1 MKNNNVVTNMVQ
13 DFDADEKRQGRENI
27 DAAKTVQAFTSSGS
41 LAASGDVQIIG
52 DTIYVGPTS
61 VGHLIDDLDKY
72 YLATNPSGFITS
84 ADLNGYAT
92 QEWVEDYVSGF
103 GPAGTDFSA
112 AIVNYTSMEPAVPID
127 GLIFN
132 QGANEVYADTNGDG
146 QPDVFLGNLVP
157 ATSGAVPGQ
166 VLTYEGSGQ
175 MDWTDPPQTFSA
187 KYEDVND
194 PTASAQLEGII
205 FQDKGSEI
213 IVGGDEDGDGDID
226 HIYGSL
232 MPSCSGA
239 AEGQVLGM
247 TSDGLGWINQ
257 QGGGT
262 GGTPIYDKSNTTVQV
277 SGMTFDHSTS
287 NGLYENE
294 IFVNENG
301 SNVSMGLTVPTAGRA
316 SGKILSVTN
325 GTGALGWINQPTIPV
340 TSAFITA
347 ADLAASGYA
356 PAEQSDWTEENTSDL
371 AYIKNKPEES
381 WLQEGVNVWFTENA
395 DGLIINASGGSNS
408 YIAAGSSQGPIYT
421 PIERMNYWSADR
433 RASAITSSGTVNTD
447 LGYLSPWSI
456 PGATSANYDK
466 VLGWTS
472 GGAAWVPNYPGI
484 GRNLWLNQDFQVQ
497 TNLPGGHITLDR
509 ESSETWTEVGEFGG
523 PFALMARYNTQATTS
538 YVQVAI
544 RYLASGYS
552 SHFTFVGTQTVG
564 SGSTVNVKIK
574 KYINT
579 TSVYTPQQIGDSLVD
594 AGTSDNDI
602 WMLEGTMMIGTLQDF
617 RCSIWYDSSDSKYHV
632 AFTSIEVG
640 KVGATN

>member
-13 DFDADEKRQGRENI
+13 DFDDTEKRQGRENI

-52 DTIYVGPTS
+52 DQMYVGSTS
-61 VGHLIDDLDKY
+61 VGHLVDDLDKY
-72 YLATNPSGFITS
+72 YLASNPSGFITS

-103 GPAGTDFSA
+103 GPAGSNFSA
-112 AIVNYTSMEPAVPID
+112 SVVDYGSIDPATPLT

-132 QGANEVYADTNGDG
+132 QAANEVYGDTNGDG
-146 QPDVFLGNLVP
+146 SPDVLLGNLVP
-157 ATSGAVPGQ
+157 TVSGATPGQ

-194 PTASAQLEGII
+194 PTSSAQLEGII

-287 NGLYENE
+287 NGLSSNE

-325 GTGALGWINQPTIPV
+325 GTGALGWINQPKIPV

-356 PAEQSDWTEENTSDL
+356 PAEQSDWAEENTSDL
-371 AYIKNKPEES
+371 AYIKNKPVES
-381 WLQEGVNVWFTENA
+381 WLQEGTNVWFTENSA
-395 DGLIINASGGSNS
+395 GLIINASGG
-408 YIAAGSSQGPIYT
+408 GSQINIGEGGAYGPTYT
-421 PIERMNYWSADR
+421 PVDSMTFWTGGRVSTVYNGGSTTEDR
-433 RASAITSSGTVNTD
+433 
-447 LGYLSPWSI
+447 GYLSPWSV
-456 PGATSANYDK
+456 PNATSGDYNKALCWTSNGASWQANYP
-466 VLGWTS
+466 
-472 GGAAWVPNYPGI
+472 AI
-484 GRNLWLNQDFQVQ
+484 GRNLWLNQNFQVQ
-497 TNLPGGHITLDR
+497 TNIPGAQITLDR
-509 ESSETWTEVGEFGG
+509 VSSSSWTEVGNFGG
-523 PFALMARYNTQATTS
+523 SYALMARYYTEASTS
-538 YVQVAI
+538 YVQVAM
-544 RYLASGYS
+544 RYLASGYT
-552 SHFTFVGTQTVG
+552 SHYTFVGTQTVG
-564 SGSTVNVKIK
+564 SGSTVNTKIK

-579 TSVYTPQQIGDSLVD
+579 AVVYTPQQIGDSLTD

-602 WMLEGTMMIGTLQDF
+602 WMLEGTMIAGSLHDF

-632 AFTSIEVG
+632 AFTAVEVG

>member
-13 DFDADEKRQGRENI
+13 DFDTDEKRQGRENI
-27 DAAKTVQAFTSSGS
+27 DAAKSVQVYTSSGS
-41 LAASGDVQIIG
+41 FATSGDVQIIG
-52 DTIYVGPTS
+52 DQMYVGSTS

-103 GPAGTDFSA
+103 GPAGSNFSA
-112 AIVNYTSMEPAVPID
+112 SVVDYGSLDPATPLT

-132 QGANEVYADTNGDG
+132 QAANEVYGDTNGDG
-146 QPDVFLGNLVP
+146 NPDILLGNLVP
-157 ATSGAVPGQ
+157 TVSGATPGQ

-325 GTGALGWINQPTIPV
+325 GTGALGWIKQPTIPV

-347 ADLAASGYA
+347 ADLASSGYK
-356 PAEQSDWTEENTSDL
+356 PAKQSDWAVTNNSDL
-371 AYIKNKPEES
+371 AYIKNKPVES
-381 WLQEGVNVWFTENA
+381 WLLEGTNVYFTETSA
-395 DGLIINASGGSNS
+395 GLYINTSGTGSQIYLGQGGAYGPTYTPVDSMTFWNGGRVSTVYNGGSS
-408 YIAAGSSQGPIYT
+408 T
-421 PIERMNYWSADR
+421 EDE
-433 RASAITSSGTVNTD
+433 
-447 LGYLSPWSI
+447 GYLSPWSV

-472 GGAAWVPNYPGI
+472 NGAAWVQNYPSI
-484 GRNLWLNQDFQVQ
+484 GRNLWLNQNFQVQ
-497 TNLPGGHITLDR
+497 TNLPGGQITLDR
-509 ESSETWTEVGEFGG
+509 VSSSSWTEVGNFGG
-523 PFALMARYNTQATTS
+523 SYALMARYYTEASTS
-538 YVQVAI
+538 YVQVAM
-544 RYLASGYS
+544 RYLASGYT
-552 SHFTFVGTQTVG
+552 SHYTFVGTQTVG
-564 SGSTVNVKIK
+564 SGSTVNTKIK

-579 TSVYTPQQIGDSLVD
+579 AVVYTPQQIGDSLTD

-602 WMLEGTMMIGTLQDF
+602 WMLEGTMIAGSLHDF

-632 AFTSIEVG
+632 AFTAIEVG